1 MEKVRGRTTGV
12 SVPRSSRA
20 TGSLCVV
27 PGVLVVT
34 DSSTCLPVDLVSSLG
49 IRVLPI
55 SVHLPDGDL
64 QAGPDGA
71 GEKFQLPEALELEE
85 LAGANHP
92 FVTEYLEAIEE
103 PGFDAA
109 VIITPA
115 IEFASMF
122 RNASLASELSN
133 QTSVAI
139 DARSAAAGQAL
150 VVLSGAAAAQAGAT
164 LEEVVAIVKDATRR
178 VELVASLASLD
189 AIRRSGPVPESLL
202 VGNETVGTRS
212 VFRMHDGVIESL
224 AETTSSAGALD
235 VIRTAFAEHGGEGIE
250 RSTVFHAGASALA
263 AELATM
269 LGGVDFISGFSIA
282 MQIHTGPGV
291 VGAAWLPVKS

>member
-1 MEKVRGRTTGV
+1 
-12 SVPRSSRA
+12 
-20 TGSLCVV
+20 V
-27 PGVLVVT
+27 PGVLIVT
-34 DSSTCLPVDLVSSLG
+34 DSSTCLPPDLVSSLG

-55 SVHLPDGDL
+55 SVHLPEGDL
-64 QAGPDGA
+64 QEGSDGT
-71 GEKFQLPEALELEE
+71 GEEVRIPEALELEE
-85 LAGANHP
+85 LSGANHP

-109 VIITPA
+109 VIVAPA

-122 RNASLASELSN
+122 RNASLASELST
-133 QTSVAI
+133 QESVAI
-139 DARSAAAGQAL
+139 DARTAAAGQAL
-150 VVLSGAAAAQAGAT
+150 VVLTGAAAAQSGAP
-164 LEEVVAIVKDATRR
+164 LEEVVAIIEDAARR

-202 VGNETVGTRS
+202 VGNETAGTRS
-212 VFRMHDGVIESL
+212 VFRMRDGVIDSL
-224 AETTSSAGALD
+224 AETTSTAGALD
-235 VIRTAFAEHGGEGIE
+235 AIKAAYFDRASGGVE
-250 RSTVFHAGASALA
+250 RSTVFHAGAPALA

-291 VGAAWLPVKS
+291 VGAAWLPPKR

>member
-1 MEKVRGRTTGV
+1 MDPRRAPV
-12 SVPRSSRA
+12 SLDA
-20 TGSLCVV
+20 V

-34 DSSTCLPVDLVSSLG
+34 DSSTCLPADLVSSFA

-64 QAGPDGA
+64 EEGTGDAN
-71 GEKFQLPEALELEE
+71 EEWRISEALELEE

-92 FVTEYLEAIEE
+92 FVTEYLGAIEE

-109 VIITPA
+109 VVVTPA
-115 IEFASMF
+115 IEFATMY
-122 RNASLASELSN
+122 RNAALASELS
-133 QTSVAI
+133 SRRAVAI
-139 DARSAAAGQAL
+139 DARTAAAGQAI
-150 VVLSGAAAAQAGAT
+150 VVLAGAEAARSGADIDG
-164 LEEVVAIVKDATRR
+164 VVAAIEEATHR
-178 VELVASLASLD
+178 VELIASLASLD

-212 VFRMHDGVIESL
+212 VFRMHDGVIEAV
-224 AETTSSAGALD
+224 AETTSAAGALEA
-235 VIRTAFAEHGGEGIE
+235 IRDLYDAQRSGGIE
-250 RSTVFHAGASALA
+250 RSTVFHAGAAALA
-263 AELATM
+263 EELASM

-291 VGAAWLPVKS
+291 VGAAWLRAAP